1 MTAARKNPAKSGPPR
16 RRTRAGLSKAA
27 IYLYFLGNTALFKG
41 VVQHAPAISAKS
53 HPSSRCCWSCRWS
66 PSADTRWRWI

>member
-41 VVQHAPAISAKS
+41 VVQHAIPSNLRQVAPILAVLLIVSLVAIG
-53 HPSSRCCWSCRWS
+53 
-66 PSADTRWRWI
+66 